1 MHKTLEMLKEYFV
14 RLVRNDLQMIN
25 LKLSNDQIKKFDF
38 QKFIHKALNATKV
51 FIKLLENRKRLL
63 GGNSKPMQ

>member
-25 LKLSNDQIKKFDF
+25 LKLSNDQIKFDF
-38 QKFIHKALNATKV
+38 KNFRDLVKLNPYFT
-51 FIKLLENRKRLL
+51 LELCC
-63 GGNSKPMQ
+63 